1 MEQNQC
7 RLILINFFA
16 SFFFYLFTYIHLLSF
31 VKKKKKIEICYG
43 DEYLYRQVQPLN
55 FVFTE
60 LAGRFDVGGNKTSWK
75 EVGNS
80 LSPEPG

>member
-1 MEQNQC
+1 MSVNFNQLL
-7 RLILINFFA
+7 R
-16 SFFFYLFTYIHLLSF
+16 FFFSFIYLLIYTCLVLQ
-31 VKKKKKIEICYG
+31 KKKKLKSCYG